1 VRFAADR
8 DENLTPKGGS
18 MSVRGRFGAT
28 LAALALGVAG
38 LSVAAPPATAA
49 AAAQSKSAG
58 AEVTTVKVG
67 PFVLAPAPVGTVPN
81 QNRVLPEI
89 DKPCSDCFITS
100 VVPHLVYADGSA
112 ADMDTGVMLH
122 HLVIVEPGRTDV
134 TCGRT
139 EGIGAAGRRIFAS
152 GNERTPI
159 TLPDG
164 YGFKVDQERWAGII
178 ELMNHSDQPKT
189 VYFTADVTHVP
200 ANTPGMKPVT
210 PVWLDVN
217 NCSDS
222 QYSVPA
228 GKSATPWTWMS
239 TITGRV
245 VAAGGH
251 VHAGGQGLTL
261 DNATTKQRICS
272 SSATYGMDTA
282 GMDGMKG
289 MDSPAM
295 KAMDGMVTKMSTC
308 SWDSLGVLHRGDD
321 LRLTSL
327 YDAPHALRGVMG
339 IMLIAVYE
347 TNDLTGGTRAP
358 ASMRRTP
365 DTKVPADIA
374 DDEGGH

>member
-1 VRFAADR
+1 M
-8 DENLTPKGGS
+8 GI
-18 MSVRGRFGAT
+18 RGRFGAT
-28 LAALALGVAG
+28 LAALALGVTG
-38 LSVAAPPATAA
+38 LAVTSPTASAAAPASASAKPA
-49 AAAQSKSAG
+49 
-58 AEVTTVKVG
+58 VTTVKVG

-81 QNRVLPEI
+81 QNRVIPEI

-100 VVPHLVYADGSA
+100 VVPHLVYADGSN

-122 HLVIVEPGRTDV
+122 HLVIVEPGKTDV
-134 TCGRT
+134 TCART

-164 YGFKVDQERWAGII
+164 FGFKVEKEKWAGII

-200 ANTPGMKPVT
+200 AKTSGMKPVT

-222 QYSVPA
+222 QYSVPK
-228 GKSATPWTWMS
+228 GKSATPWNWMS

-245 VAAGGH
+245 IAAGGH

-272 SSATYGMDTA
+272 SRATYGMDMA
-282 GMDGMKG
+282 GMQGMTDTPG
-289 MDSPAM
+289 MGHSMDASM

-308 SWDSLGVLHRGDD
+308 SWDSLGVIHQGDD

-327 YDAPHALRGVMG
+327 YDAPHSLHGVMG

-347 TNDLTGGTRAP
+347 TDNLKGGTRAP

>member
-1 VRFAADR
+1 MRI
-8 DENLTPKGGS
+8 
-18 MSVRGRFGAT
+18 RGRFGAT
-28 LAALALGVAG
+28 LAAFALGVAG
-38 LSVAAPPATAA
+38 LAAASPTASAAAP
-49 AAAQSKSAG
+49 AG
-58 AEVTTVKVG
+58 APVQPEVTTVKVG
-67 PFVLAPAPVGTVPN
+67 PFVLPPAPLGAAPN
-81 QNRVLPEI
+81 QNRVLPQVA
-89 DKPCSDCFITS
+89 KPCSDCFITS
-100 VVPHLVYADGSA
+100 VVPHLVYADGSN

-122 HLVIVEPGRTDV
+122 HLVIFEPGKTDV
-134 TCGRT
+134 TCART

-164 YGFKVDQERWAGII
+164 FGFKVGKERWSGLI

-200 ANTPGMKPVT
+200 VSTPGMKPVT

-228 GKSATPWTWMS
+228 GKSATPWNWTS
-239 TITGRV
+239 SITGRI

-251 VHAGGQGLTL
+251 VHPGGQGVTL
-261 DNATTKQRICS
+261 DNTTTKQRICS
-272 SSATYGMDTA
+272 SRASYGMA
-282 GMDGMKG
+282 GMDGMAMHG
-289 MDSPAM
+289 MGGDMGGM

-308 SWDSLGVLHRGDD
+308 SWDRLGVLRKGDN
-321 LRLTSL
+321 LRLTSI
-327 YDAPHALRGVMG
+327 YDAPHALHGVMG

-347 TNDLTGGTRAP
+347 TNDLSGGTKAP

-365 DTKVPADIA
+365 DTKVPAEIA
-374 DDEGGH
+374 DDEGGPSHPRGTRL

>member
-1 VRFAADR
+1 MRVH
-8 DENLTPKGGS
+8 
-18 MSVRGRFGAT
+18 GRFGAS

-38 LSVAAPPATAA
+38 LTVAAPMAHAAPAA
-49 AAAQSKSAG
+49 KP
-58 AEVTTVKVG
+58 EVTKVKVG
-67 PFVLAPAPVGTVPN
+67 PFVLAPAPMGTVPN
-81 QNRVLPEI
+81 QNRVIPQI
-89 DKPCSDCFITS
+89 DTPCSDCFITS
-100 VVPHLVYADGSA
+100 VVPHLVYADGSN
-112 ADMDTGVMLH
+112 ADMDTGVMMH
-122 HLVIVEPGRTDV
+122 HLVIVEPGKTDV

-139 EGIGAAGRRIFAS
+139 QGIGAAGRRIFAS

-164 YGFKVDQERWAGII
+164 FGFKVDQERWAGII

-200 ANTPGMKPVT
+200 AGTAGMKPVT

-228 GKSATPWTWMS
+228 GKSATPWNWMS
-239 TITGRV
+239 TISGRI

-261 DNATTKQRICS
+261 DNATMKQRICS
-272 SSATYGMDTA
+272 SRASYGMDGMSMA
-282 GMDGMKG
+282 GMDGMG
-289 MDSPAM
+289 ETAAM
-295 KAMDGMVTKMSTC
+295 KAMDGMVTSMSTC

-321 LRLTSL
+321 LKLTSL

-347 TNDLTGGTRAP
+347 TDNLTGGTAAP

-365 DTKVPADIA
+365 TTKVPANIA

>member
-1 VRFAADR
+1 MGARRFAA
-8 DENLTPKGGS
+8 T
-18 MSVRGRFGAT
+18 F
-28 LAALALGVAG
+28 AALALGVAG
-38 LSVAAPPATAA
+38 LAATAPTAVAAAPAGPA
-49 AAAQSKSAG
+49 K

-67 PFVLAPAPVGTVPN
+67 PFLLPPAPMGTVPN
-81 QNRVLPEI
+81 QNRVLPQI
-89 DKPCSDCFITS
+89 SKPCSNCYITS
-100 VVPHLVYADGSA
+100 VVPHLVYADGSN

-122 HLVIVEPGRTDV
+122 HLVIVEPGKTDV
-134 TCGRT
+134 TCART

-159 TLPDG
+159 TLPKG
-164 YGFKVDQERWAGII
+164 FGFKVDDERWAGII
-178 ELMNHSDQPKT
+178 ELMNHSDAAKT

-200 ANTPGMKPVT
+200 ASTPGMKPVT

-228 GKSATPWTWMS
+228 GKSATPWNWMS
-239 TITGRV
+239 TITGRI

-272 SSATYGMDTA
+272 SRASYGMDMT
-282 GMDGMKG
+282 GMDGMTDSAH
-289 MDSPAM
+289 MDGSNM
-295 KAMDGMVTKMSTC
+295 KAMAGMVTKMSTC
-308 SWDSLGVLHRGDD
+308 SWDRLGVLHKGDD
-321 LRLTSL
+321 LRLTSF
-327 YDAPHALRGVMG
+327 YDAPHSLHGVMG

-347 TNDLTGGTRAP
+347 TDDLKGGTKAP

-374 DDEGGH
+374 DDEGGHGH